1 MLQHITRLRPGNRG
15 LKKCDLTKIGL
26 NNITARFNIYLI
38 SSTAPSAF
46 KLGLTTLIPKTKH
59 STEPSHYRPITM
71 SSIFCRLFHKML
83 ARRIEN
89 TISLNPRQKAFVRR
103 DGIAENIFLL
113 KSIIYQHKNA
123 LRPLNMC
130 LLDVSKAFDTVSHN
144 SIVASSERVG
154 TPKMYT
160 NYIMHTYSDCSTQLK
175 YKNGVSPSIPVIR
188 EVKQGDP
195 MSPAL
200 FNSIIDYV
208 TDNITGSIYKEIVQ

>member
-1 MLQHITRLRPGNRG
+1 MHICAYNAHPITINEVKSCYGTLHDGAPGIDG

-89 TISLNPRQKAFVRR
+89 TISLNPR
-103 DGIAENIFLL
+103 
-113 KSIIYQHKNA
+113 
-123 LRPLNMC
+123 
-130 LLDVSKAFDTVSHN
+130 
-144 SIVASSERVG
+144 
-154 TPKMYT
+154 
-160 NYIMHTYSDCSTQLK
+160 
-175 YKNGVSPSIPVIR
+175 
-188 EVKQGDP
+188 
-195 MSPAL
+195 
-200 FNSIIDYV
+200 
-208 TDNITGSIYKEIVQ
+208 

>member
-1 MLQHITRLRPGNRG
+1 MQSNRNVKRKQRC
-15 LKKCDLTKIGL
+15 LLFVY
-26 NNITARFNIYLI
+26 ITARFNIYLI

-89 TISLNPRQKAFVRR
+89 TISLNPRQNAFVRR

-123 LRPLNMC
+123 LRPLKMY

-144 SIVASSERVG
+144 SIVALAERVE
-154 TPKMYT
+154 TPKMYIS
-160 NYIMHTYSDCSTQLK
+160 YIMLY
-175 YKNGVSPSIPVIR
+175 
-188 EVKQGDP
+188 
-195 MSPAL
+195 L
-200 FNSIIDYV
+200 F
-208 TDNITGSIYKEIVQ
+208 

>member
-1 MLQHITRLRPGNRG
+1 MLQNITRRRPGIDG
-15 LKKCDLTKIGL
+15 HKKCDLTKIGL

-38 SSTAPSAF
+38 SFTAPSAL

-103 DGIAENIFLL
+103 DGIDENIFLL

-123 LRPLNMC
+123 LRPLKMC
-130 LLDVSKAFDTVSHN
+130 LLDVS
-144 SIVASSERVG
+144 
-154 TPKMYT
+154 
-160 NYIMHTYSDCSTQLK
+160 
-175 YKNGVSPSIPVIR
+175 
-188 EVKQGDP
+188 
-195 MSPAL
+195 
-200 FNSIIDYV
+200 
-208 TDNITGSIYKEIVQ
+208 